1 VQNDDWPSTVGVIGL
16 GIIGSAIAR
25 NLAAAGRKVIGFDTD
40 PARRPLVADAGAW
53 TLDSAVAAAA
63 QSDLLLTSLPT
74 EQALAET
81 VDALVQS
88 SWPRGQILAELSTL
102 SLQGKTHQSSRLAA
116 AGVGML
122 DCPISGTGA
131 QAAAKDIV
139 LLVSGDEAAARR
151 CQRVFG
157 NFSRSAIYL
166 GAFGAGTKMKL
177 VANLLVAIHN
187 VAAAE
192 AISLGIRCG
201 LDPAS
206 LCETLCAGAGN
217 SRMLELRGPMMVR
230 SVYEPPTMKLDVWQ
244 KDMGLIAEFARDV
257 GAATPL
263 FDATAPL
270 YRAAIAAG
278 RGHQD
283 TTAVRSALE
292 ALAQG
297 AISAATDPLPKS

>member
-1 VQNDDWPSTVGVIGL
+1 MAKANS
-16 GIIGSAIAR
+16 
-25 NLAAAGRKVIGFDTD
+25 
-40 PARRPLVADAGAW
+40 PL
-53 TLDSAVAAAA
+53 
-63 QSDLLLTSLPT
+63 
-74 EQALAET
+74 
-81 VDALVQS
+81 
-88 SWPRGQILAELSTL
+88 R
-102 SLQGKTHQSSRLAA
+102 
-116 AGVGML
+116 
-122 DCPISGTGA
+122 
-131 QAAAKDIV
+131 IV

-151 CQRVFG
+151 CRRVFED
-157 NFSRSAIYL
+157 FSRSGIYL
-166 GAFGAGTKMKL
+166 GAFGNGTKMKL
-177 VANLLVAIHN
+177 VANLLVAVHN

-192 AISLGIRCG
+192 AISLGIPCG

-270 YRAAIAAG
+270 YRAAIAPG

-283 TTAVRSALE
+283 TAAVRSALE
-292 ALAQG
+292 ALSVG